1 MRCSHLSDASLG
13 GLMLSVAR
21 HVVPAQ
27 EASGLLGVPASR
39 EISGGFGLRAA
50 IPAESPSYGRGA
62 G

>member
-1 MRCSHLSDASLG
+1 LG